1 MNKFLRR
8 LSGFFAHR
16 GRQRGF
22 TLIETLISVVLMTII
37 MIGLKS
43 TMSAW
48 WDVIDRSWTE
58 RYIEQYGN
66 STVEYIARNV
76 VNATYMNIETY
87 GEFSTF
93 FVGINSDSLGF
104 YQEVY
109 SAHYHDGVK
118 INGEKLF
125 QEFPLPGNVVP
136 HNAVTSV
143 MSPDETIEIT
153 QFKAE
158 FSTRPY
164 PPYMTP
170 PSFYGKTFMVT
181 MKIKYTRNA
190 DDPSETDYENE
201 MTFSFQVALKNL
213 TSSPNT

>member
-1 MNKFLRR
+1 
-8 LSGFFAHR
+8 
-16 GRQRGF
+16 
-22 TLIETLISVVLMTII
+22 
-37 MIGLKS
+37 MIGLRY

-66 STVEYIARNV
+66 SVVEYIARNV

-93 FVGINSDSLGF
+93 FVGINSDTLGF

-109 SAHYHDGVK
+109 YANYQDGVK
-118 INGEKLF
+118 VNGESLF
-125 QEFPLPGNVVP
+125 QEFPLPGNTVL
-136 HNAVTSV
+136 HNDVTSV
-143 MSPDETIEIT
+143 MSPAETIEIT

-158 FSTRPY
+158 FTTRPY
-164 PPYMTP
+164 PPYFDP
-170 PSFYGKTFMVT
+170 ISFYGKTFQVT

-201 MTFSFQVALKNL
+201 MTFSCQVALKNL
-213 TSSPNT
+213 TSASNT